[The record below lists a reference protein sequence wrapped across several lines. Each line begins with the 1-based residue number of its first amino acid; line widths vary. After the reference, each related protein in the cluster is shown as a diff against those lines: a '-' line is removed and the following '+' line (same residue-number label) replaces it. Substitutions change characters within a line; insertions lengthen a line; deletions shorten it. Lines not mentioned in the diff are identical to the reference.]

1 MGYYESLR
9 EYEHKL
15 EQESKKEKEK
25 ESLTNWIL
33 RMFK

>member
-15 EQESKKEKEK
+15 EQESKKEKE
-25 ESLTNWIL
+25 SLTNWIL